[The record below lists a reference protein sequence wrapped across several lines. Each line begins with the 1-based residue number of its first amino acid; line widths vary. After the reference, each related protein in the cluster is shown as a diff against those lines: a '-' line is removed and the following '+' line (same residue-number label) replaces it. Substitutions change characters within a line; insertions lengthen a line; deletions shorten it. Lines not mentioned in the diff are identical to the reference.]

1 MYVVRA
7 MIEVKVL
14 HVGDASG
21 VAHVLAKFQNKLPEY
36 KADVILRALGEP
48 YGINAYYGVEEWR
61 RFPMHRSPL
70 WRRGKHSY
78 TIAVRYADIVNRV
91 AKAYDVVH
99 IHGSIEF
106 VSIVRA
112 KYPNKKII
120 LHHHGDNL
128 RHMDPAHRE
137 KHERHADKIVVA
149 TTDLCEY
156 GGHDWLPIP
165 VDTDLFSLR
174 KPARNG
180 KAVLFIIRDEQRDIK
195 LQLLK
200 DHGVTLDYTVH
211 DTNIDPILYADMP
224 AFLSKYE
231 YYIDLKWLPIGK
243 ILHGLSSTGLQA
255 LAVGC
260 KILDHNFEIVKKMP
274 DVCKTEAIVAKLHE
288 YYTG

>member
-1 MYVVRA
+1 MR
-7 MIEVKVL
+7 VL

-21 VAHVLAKFQNKLPEY
+21 VAHVLAKFQNKLPGY
-36 KADVILRALGEP
+36 KADVILRDLGAP
-48 YGINAYYGVEEWR
+48 HGINAYYGAEEWR

-70 WRRGKHSY
+70 WRRGKTSSY
-78 TIAVRYADIVNRV
+78 TIAARFIDIVNR
-91 AKAYDVVH
+91 KAEGYDVVH
-99 IHGSIEF
+99 VHGTVEF
-106 VSIVRA
+106 VPLVRA
-112 KYPNKKII
+112 RHPDKRII

-128 RHMDPAHRE
+128 RHMDPAHRK
-137 KHERHADKIVVA
+137 KHERDADKIVVA

-165 VDTDLFSLR
+165 VDTDLFAPR

-180 KAVLFIIRDEQRDIK
+180 KAVLFLIRDEPLDTK

-211 DTNIDPILYADMP
+211 DTNVDPIPYAYMP

-255 LAVGC
+255 LAGGC

-274 DVCKTEAIVAKLHE
+274 DMCKTEAIVAKLHE